1 MINPKLLCGSQ
12 KEKRQ
17 EDTLR
22 DESFYSSL
30 ALILSSF
37 TLGMSF
43 VAISNFRSIF
53 LYSRYGRNHT

>member
-17 EDTLR
+17 EGTLR

-37 TLGMSF
+37 SLGMSF
-43 VAISNFRSIF
+43 VAISSFFSLF
-53 LYSRYGRNHT
+53 